1 MEAPTPLAD
10 LDLLQTLA
18 FARSE
23 PEPPTA
29 ANVSAAL
36 GVPRSVARW
45 RLERLVEAG
54 LLVPGFAR
62 RNGRRG
68 PGAGRPAKTYAVA
81 PGSAPVGALRRD
93 PELVRLLIAA
103 LPERGRRARLT
114 EVGRR
119 FGEQLAREASLKPA
133 RRADTAARRISRALG
148 QLGFQTSA
156 EASATE
162 ITFFSPTCP
171 LRLIVLDDEAA
182 VDVDCGMWRALVAT
196 ALAQEPNGARCETH
210 GCLATDA
217 PCRIV
222 VELPEHAKTA
232 AGWIP

>member
-10 LDLLQTLA
+10 LELLQTLA
-18 FARSE
+18 FVRGE

-29 ANVSAAL
+29 AGVSAAL
-36 GVPRSVARW
+36 GLPRSVARW
-45 RLERLVEAG
+45 RLERLVQSG

-62 RNGRRG
+62 CNGRRG
-68 PGAGRPAKTYAVA
+68 PGAGRPSKTYAVA
-81 PGSAPVGALRRD
+81 PGSVPVGASLPY

-103 LPERGRRARLT
+103 LSPHARRTRLAQ
-114 EVGRR
+114 VGRR
-119 FGEQLAREASLKPA
+119 LGEQLAREASLKPA
-133 RRADTAARRISRALG
+133 RRADTAARRICRALG

-156 EASATE
+156 KASAAA
-162 ITFFSPTCP
+162 ITFVTPTCP
-171 LRLIVLDDEAA
+171 LRPMVMDDEAV
-182 VDVDCGMWRALVAT
+182 VDVDCGMWRALVSA

-210 GCLATDA
+210 GCLATDE

-232 AGWIP
+232 AGRIA

>member
-10 LDLLQTLA
+10 VDLVQTLA
-18 FARSE
+18 FVRAE

-29 ANVSAAL
+29 ADTSAAL

-45 RLERLVEAG
+45 RLERLADAG
-54 LLVPGFAR
+54 LLIPGFAR

-68 PGAGRPAKTYAVA
+68 PGAGRPAKTYAVT
-81 PGSAPVGALRRD
+81 PGSVPVGASPPY

-103 LPERGRRARLT
+103 LPARARRTRLA

-119 FGEQLAREASLKPA
+119 FGEQVAREASLKPA
-133 RRADTAARRISRALG
+133 RQADTAARRICRALG

-156 EASATE
+156 EASSTE
-162 ITFFSPTCP
+162 ITFVTPTCP
-171 LRLIVLDDEAA
+171 LRPIVVDDEAA
-182 VDVDCGMWRALVAT
+182 VDVDCGMWRALVAA
-196 ALAQEPNGARCETH
+196 ALAQEPNTARCETH

-232 AGWIP
+232 AGQIP

>member
-18 FARSE
+18 FVRAE

-29 ANVSAAL
+29 ADVSAAL

-45 RLERLVEAG
+45 RLERLVDAG

-68 PGAGRPAKTYAVA
+68 PGAGRPAKTYAIA
-81 PGSAPVGALRRD
+81 PGSATVGASLPY

-103 LPERGRRARLT
+103 LPPPARRSRLA

-119 FGEQLAREASLKPA
+119 LGEQLARDAGLKPA
-133 RRADTAARRISRALG
+133 RRADTAAGRISRALG

-156 EASATE
+156 EASSTE
-162 ITFFSPTCP
+162 ITFVTPTCP
-171 LRLIVLDDEAA
+171 LRPVVVDDEAA
-182 VDVDCGMWRALVAT
+182 VDVDCGMWGALVAA

-210 GCLATDA
+210 GCLATDS

-222 VELPEHAKTA
+222 VELPEPAKTA
-232 AGWIP
+232 AAEIA

>member
-1 MEAPTPLAD
+1 MEALTPLAD

-18 FARSE
+18 FVRAE
-23 PEPPTA
+23 LDPPTA
-29 ANVSAAL
+29 ADASAAL

-54 LLVPGFAR
+54 VLVPSFAR

-81 PGSAPVGALRRD
+81 PGSAAVGATPRY
-93 PELVRLLIAA
+93 PELVRLLIEA
-103 LPERGRRARLT
+103 LPPRDRRAQLG

-119 FGEQLAREASLKPA
+119 FGEQLAREANLKPA
-133 RRADTAARRISRALG
+133 RRAGTAARRICRALG

-156 EASATE
+156 EASSRE
-162 ITFFSPTCP
+162 ITFVTPTCP
-171 LRLIVLDDEAA
+171 LRPLVVDDQAA
-182 VDVDCGMWRALVAT
+182 VDVDRGMWRALVVA
-196 ALAQEPNGARCETH
+196 AFAQEPNGARCETQ
-210 GCLATDA
+210 GCLATDE

-232 AGWIP
+232 AGRIP

>member
-10 LDLLQTLA
+10 LDLLQTLRFVRA
-18 FARSE
+18 E
-23 PEPPTA
+23 PEPITA
-29 ANVSAAL
+29 ADVSAAL
-36 GVPRSVARW
+36 GVARSVARW

-62 RNGRRG
+62 RNGLRG

-81 PGSAPVGALRRD
+81 PGSAPVGASLRHL
-93 PELVRLLIAA
+93 ELIRLLIAA
-103 LPERGRRARLT
+103 LPERGRRLRLA

-119 FGEQLAREASLKPA
+119 FGEVVARDAGVKPA
-133 RRADTAARRISRALG
+133 RRADAAARRICRALG

-156 EASATE
+156 KGSATE
-162 ITFFSPTCP
+162 ITFVTPTCP
-171 LRLIVLDDEAA
+171 LRPLVMDDEAA
-182 VDVDCGMWRALVAT
+182 VEVDCGMWRALGA
-196 ALAQEPNGARCETH
+196 AAFAEEPNGARCETQ
-210 GCLATDA
+210 GCLATDE

-232 AGWIP
+232 AGPIP

>member
-18 FARSE
+18 FVRAE

-29 ANVSAAL
+29 ADVSAGL
-36 GVPRSVARW
+36 GVARSVARW

-54 LLVPGFAR
+54 LLIPGFAR

-68 PGAGRPAKTYAVA
+68 PGAGRPTKTYAVA
-81 PGSAPVGALRRD
+81 PGSARVGASLPY
-93 PELVRLLIAA
+93 PELVSLLIAA
-103 LPERGRRARLT
+103 LPPHARRSQLG

-133 RRADTAARRISRALG
+133 RRADIAARRISRALG

-156 EASATE
+156 EASSTE
-162 ITFFSPTCP
+162 ITFITPTCP
-171 LRLIVLDDEAA
+171 LRPIVVDDEAA
-182 VDVDCGMWRALVAT
+182 VDVDCGMWRGLVA
-196 ALAQEPNGARCETH
+196 AGLAQEPNGARCETH

-222 VELPEHAKTA
+222 VELPEHEKTGA
-232 AGWIP
+232 AEIA

>member
-18 FARSE
+18 FVRAE

-29 ANVSAAL
+29 ADVSAAL

-68 PGAGRPAKTYAVA
+68 PGAGRPAKTYAVV
-81 PGSAPVGALRRD
+81 PGSAAVGTSLRY
-93 PELVRLLIAA
+93 PELVRLMVAS
-103 LPERGRRARLT
+103 LPARGRRMRLE

-119 FGEQLAREASLKPA
+119 FGEQLAHEANLKAA
-133 RRADTAARRISRALG
+133 RRAETAARRICRALG
-148 QLGFQTSA
+148 QLGYQTSA

-162 ITFFSPTCP
+162 ITFVTPTCP
-171 LRLIVLDDEAA
+171 LRPIVVDDEAA
-182 VDVDCGMWRALVAT
+182 VDVDCGMWRALVAA
-196 ALAQEPNGARCETH
+196 ALVQETNGARCETN
-210 GCLATDA
+210 GCLATDT

-232 AGWIP
+232 AGQIP

>member
-18 FARSE
+18 FVRAE
-23 PEPPTA
+23 PKPPTA
-29 ANVSAAL
+29 ADVSAAL
-36 GVPRSVARW
+36 TVPRSVARW

-81 PGSAPVGALRRD
+81 PGSTPVGTSQRYS
-93 PELVRLLIAA
+93 ELVRLLIAA
-103 LPERGRRARLT
+103 LPARSRRPRLA

-119 FGEQLAREASLKPA
+119 FGVQLAREASLEPA
-133 RRADTAARRISRALG
+133 RRADTAARRICRALG

-156 EASATE
+156 EASSTE
-162 ITFFSPTCP
+162 ITFVTPTCP
-171 LRLIVLDDEAA
+171 LRSIVVRDQTA
-182 VDVDCGMWRALVAT
+182 VDVDRGMWRGLVAA
-196 ALAQEPNGARCETH
+196 ALSQEPNDGRCETH
-210 GCLATDA
+210 GCLATNA

-222 VELPEHAKTA
+222 VELSGHAKTA
-232 AGWIP
+232 TGRIP

>member
-18 FARSE
+18 FVQAE
-23 PEPPTA
+23 LKPPTA
-29 ANVSAAL
+29 ADVSVAL

-54 LLVPGFAR
+54 LLVPGFAW

-81 PGSAPVGALRRD
+81 PGSTPVGASQRYS
-93 PELVRLLIAA
+93 ELVRLLIAA
-103 LPERGRRARLT
+103 LPARSRRTRLAQ
-114 EVGRR
+114 VGRS
-119 FGEQLAREASLKPA
+119 FGEQLARDAGLEPA
-133 RRADTAARRISRALG
+133 RRADTAARRICRALG

-156 EASATE
+156 EASSTE
-162 ITFFSPTCP
+162 ITFVTPTCP
-171 LRLIVLDDEAA
+171 LRPIVVDDVAA
-182 VDVDCGMWRALVAT
+182 VDVDCGMWSGLVAA
-196 ALAQEPNGARCETH
+196 ALSHEPNGARCETH

-222 VELPEHAKTA
+222 VELPGHAKTA
-232 AGWIP
+232 TGRIP

>member
-18 FARSE
+18 FVRSE

-29 ANVSAAL
+29 ADVSAAL
-36 GVPRSVARW
+36 AVPRSVARW

-54 LLVPGFAR
+54 LLVPG
-62 RNGRRG
+62 
-68 PGAGRPAKTYAVA
+68 
-81 PGSAPVGALRRD
+81 
-93 PELVRLLIAA
+93 
-103 LPERGRRARLT
+103 
-114 EVGRR
+114 
-119 FGEQLAREASLKPA
+119 
-133 RRADTAARRISRALG
+133 
-148 QLGFQTSA
+148 
-156 EASATE
+156 
-162 ITFFSPTCP
+162 
-171 LRLIVLDDEAA
+171 DEAA
-182 VDVDCGMWRALVAT
+182 VDVDYGMWRALVAT

-232 AGWIP
+232 AGRIP

>member
-10 LDLLQTLA
+10 LDLLRTLA
-18 FARSE
+18 FVRAE

-29 ANVSAAL
+29 ADVSAAL
-36 GVPRSVARW
+36 AVRRSVARW

-54 LLVPGFAR
+54 LLVPGYAR

-81 PGSAPVGALRRD
+81 PGSAVGASLHH

-103 LPERGRRARLT
+103 LPARGRRARLT

-119 FGEQLAREASLKPA
+119 FGEQLALEASLKPA
-133 RRADTAARRISRALG
+133 RRADTAARRICRALG

-162 ITFFSPTCP
+162 IAFVTPTCP
-171 LRLIVLDDEAA
+171 LRPIVLDDEAA
-182 VDVDCGMWRALVAT
+182 VDVDCGMWRALVAA
-196 ALAQEPNGARCETH
+196 ALSQEPNGARCETQ

-232 AGWIP
+232 AGRIP

>member
-18 FARSE
+18 FAQSE

-54 LLVPGFAR
+54 LLVPGFA
-62 RNGRRG
+62 
-68 PGAGRPAKTYAVA
+68 
-81 PGSAPVGALRRD
+81 
-93 PELVRLLIAA
+93 
-103 LPERGRRARLT
+103 
-114 EVGRR
+114 
-119 FGEQLAREASLKPA
+119 
-133 RRADTAARRISRALG
+133 
-148 QLGFQTSA
+148 
-156 EASATE
+156 
-162 ITFFSPTCP
+162 
-171 LRLIVLDDEAA
+171 
-182 VDVDCGMWRALVAT
+182 
-196 ALAQEPNGARCETH
+196 QEPNGARCETH

-222 VELPEHAKTA
+222 VELPEHVKTA
-232 AGWIP
+232 PGRIP

>member
-10 LDLLQTLA
+10 LDLLRTLA
-18 FARSE
+18 FVRAE

-29 ANVSAAL
+29 ADVSAAL
-36 GVPRSVARW
+36 AVPRSVARW

-54 LLVPGFAR
+54 LLVPGYAR

-81 PGSAPVGALRRD
+81 PGSAPVGASRRD

-103 LPERGRRARLT
+103 LPECGRRARLT
-114 EVGRR
+114 EVGLR

-133 RRADTAARRISRALG
+133 RRADTAARRICRALG

-162 ITFFSPTCP
+162 IAFVTPTCP
-171 LRLIVLDDEAA
+171 LRPIVLDDEAA
-182 VDVDCGMWRALVAT
+182 VDVDCGMWRALVAA
-196 ALAQEPNGARCETH
+196 ALSQEPNGARCETQ

-232 AGWIP
+232 AGRIP